1 MAFSTS
7 FQISSYQ
14 TVDPNF
20 IWDQDIPISLP
31 PVTTTATAITGYA
44 PNLQV
49 TFQNDSISDLSPSNT
64 GDPLVTYNWNFD
76 DYYNISTN
84 TTTLT
89 STDSVTHNYVMPGT
103 YYPMLNHV
111 QSTIQG
117 VQNPVNLTKLC
128 LGDYSEN
135 WYWDNFNCTATPKGN
150 ANLNF
155 IQWDDLK
162 STSLYPKT
170 WDSSDKCLQKYCLSW
185 SWGLL
190 QSDSSDPVTW
200 AQAKSTGEYSKL
212 WKYEPNNTICSQSI
226 ANNKTVLLVQE
237 QTIQNT
243 CSITVLEK
251 PPVAGMYCV
260 TPPPLTAINQLTVQ
274 LTPRTTITGSFPID
288 KIVWDLGDGTPTITV
303 SRYSTPVNSK
313 LIATN
318 VFSSDSDDVRNY
330 DIIHTYYR
338 NSKSTYPVFYPSL
351 TCYSANTNTS
361 DSCCLTIGPI
371 TLSST
376 PNVTHLLKTKNTTS
390 GNLYV
395 FGINDS
401 VSFTTNAELTGSNV
415 LPTSNIPPSTLKS
428 SLSSTVFYTGNPG
441 STYLG

>member
-7 FQISSYQ
+7 FQISNYQ
-14 TVDPNF
+14 TVDSDF
-20 IWDQDIPISLP
+20 IWDQDIPLSLL

-49 TFQNDSISDLSPSNT
+49 TFQNNSISDLSPTNT
-64 GDPLVTYNWNFD
+64 GDPLVAYNWNFD

-89 STDSVTHNYVMPGT
+89 STDSVTHTYVMPGT

-243 CSITVLEK
+243 CSITVLE
-251 PPVAGMYCV
+251 
-260 TPPPLTAINQLTVQ
+260 
-274 LTPRTTITGSFPID
+274 
-288 KIVWDLGDGTPTITV
+288 
-303 SRYSTPVNSK
+303 
-313 LIATN
+313 
-318 VFSSDSDDVRNY
+318 
-330 DIIHTYYR
+330 
-338 NSKSTYPVFYPSL
+338 
-351 TCYSANTNTS
+351 
-361 DSCCLTIGPI
+361 
-371 TLSST
+371 
-376 PNVTHLLKTKNTTS
+376 
-390 GNLYV
+390 
-395 FGINDS
+395 
-401 VSFTTNAELTGSNV
+401 
-415 LPTSNIPPSTLKS
+415 
-428 SLSSTVFYTGNPG
+428 
-441 STYLG
+441 